1 MLKKVYIIVFII
13 LFIFLVSFSGCK
25 VNISNAE
32 QLINEN
38 SSEKE
43 PGVSGQSL
51 LKSGSERKNYTD
63 NKEVDSINGN
73 DSNNIKNETGR
84 LVSEIGLVS
93 EVIEDNSLQLKE
105 AVNLKTPTLKL
116 SIYKGPEYA
125 QDGTICFYRIKAT
138 VTGKPKPQIIFSWD
152 DSNGAWGKNIAQVN
166 LKEGESYTLICE
178 AANPAGKATSS
189 ITLNWVSNQ
198 ENQEDSIDFS
208 DSKNFSIDVDLT
220 KQLVAIY
227 YKGDIL
233 KQMICS
239 GGTAKD
245 PTPIGTFTT
254 NQKIYYSWV
263 SKFNEGAYYWVRFNG
278 PYLFHSVPF
287 DKNGNM
293 IAEEND
299 KLGTPAS
306 HGCIRLKLEEAR
318 WLYENLP
325 LGVKVVIHK

>member
-25 VNISNAE
+25 ANTSNAE
-32 QLINEN
+32 KLVNE
-38 SSEKE
+38 SSRE
-43 PGVSGQSL
+43 
-51 LKSGSERKNYTD
+51 
-63 NKEVDSINGN
+63 EVAGA
-73 DSNNIKNETGR
+73 KNETGGPG
-84 LVSEIGLVS
+84 SEIDLGS
-93 EVIEDNSLQLKE
+93 EVMADSSLQLKE

-138 VTGKPKPQIIFSWD
+138 VTGKPKPQIIFNRD
-152 DSNGAWGKNIAQVN
+152 NSNSAWGKNIAQVN
-166 LKEGESYTLICE
+166 LKEGESYTLTCE
-178 AANPAGKATSS
+178 ATNSAGKASGS
-189 ITLNWVSNQ
+189 ITLNWVSSQGDQGN
-198 ENQEDSIDFS
+198 SIDFS

-220 KQLVAIY
+220 KQLVTIY
-227 YKGDIL
+227 YKSDIL
-233 KQMICS
+233 KQTVCS

-245 PTPIGTFTT
+245 PTPVGTFTT

-263 SKFNEGAYYWVRFNG
+263 SKFNEGAFYWVRFYG

-293 IAEEND
+293 IAEENN

-306 HGCIRLKLEEAR
+306 HGCVRLKLEEAR
-318 WLYENLP
+318 WLYDNLP

>member
-25 VNISNAE
+25 ANTSNAE
-32 QLINEN
+32 KLVNES
-38 SSEKE
+38 SSE
-43 PGVSGQSL
+43 
-51 LKSGSERKNYTD
+51 
-63 NKEVDSINGN
+63 EVTGA
-73 DSNNIKNETGR
+73 KNETGG
-84 LVSEIGLVS
+84 LGSGIGLGSEISLNS
-93 EVIEDNSLQLKE
+93 EVMADSSLRLKE

-138 VTGKPKPQIIFSWD
+138 ITGQPKPQIIFSKD
-152 DSNGAWGKNIAQVN
+152 DSNGAWGKNISQVN
-166 LKEGESYTLICE
+166 LKEGESYTLMCE
-178 AANPAGKATSS
+178 ATNSAGKASGS
-189 ITLNWVSNQ
+189 ITLNWVSSQGDQGN
-198 ENQEDSIDFS
+198 SID
-208 DSKNFSIDVDLT
+208 FSIDVDLT
-220 KQLVAIY
+220 KQLVTVY
-227 YKGDIL
+227 YKDGIL
-233 KQMICS
+233 KQMVCS
-239 GGTAKD
+239 SGTAKD

-263 SKFNEGAYYWVRFNG
+263 SKFNEGAYYWVRFYG
-278 PYLFHSVPF
+278 SYLLHSVPF

-293 IAEEND
+293 IAEENN

-306 HGCIRLKLEEAR
+306 HGCVRLKLEEAR